1 MSPAVV
7 AAGNSNADAC
17 GVSPASTPGALTV
30 GATTYEDRRASYSNC
45 GACLDLFA
53 PGSQVLSTRHPSDT
67 ALHVENGTSMASPH
81 VAGVV
86 ANYLQTHD
94 DANPAEVATAVLDA
108 ATVGKVKDPVGSP
121 NKFLFSRLGATSS
134 SPPPPTS
141 ANRVV
146 QPGFES
152 GSGHLDGH

>member
-1 MSPAVV
+1 
-7 AAGNSNADAC
+7 
-17 GVSPASTPGALTV
+17 
-30 GATTYEDRRASYSNC
+30 
-45 GACLDLFA
+45 
-53 PGSQVLSTRHPSDT
+53 
-67 ALHVENGTSMASPH
+67 MASPH

-121 NKFLFSRLGATSS
+121 NKFLFSRIGATSS

-152 GSGHLDGH
+152 GQGIWTGTEWSIDCGLRRPRGAHGRLLRLAGWLRRRAHHEPRAIWDRDPGVTDAEASFYVRVDSSSLRAAASSTRCS